1 MAAGGMSMAPC
12 PAGTARLR
20 LRPFTAADAADV
32 LALHRDPRVRELLV
46 DDHALDQP
54 ALAHTLLHGL
64 QAIYTRHPG
73 LGLWHAQRRVA
84 PEPQTLLAAEAAVA
98 EGELDAAALQW
109 LHAGTWAFCGWFS
122 LMPMSQHPG
131 RVEIGTRLLP
141 AAWGGGIVFDGGRR
155 LLEHAFDTLALAEV
169 WAACHV
175 EHRPVQAVLL
185 TLGFEPRGLMPYENA
200 AEAAHF
206 SIGRARWRSHSE
218 RPLRERQR
226 EAVRAVSADR
236 SACMQT
242 QLAWG

>member
-1 MAAGGMSMAPC
+1 MAASGLSVAPC
-12 PAGTARLR
+12 PAGTPRLR
-20 LRPFTAADAADV
+20 LRPFTAADEADV
-32 LALHRDPRVRELLV
+32 LALHREPRVRSLLV

-54 ALAHTLLHGL
+54 ALVHTLLQGL

-73 LGLWHAQRRVA
+73 LGIWHAQRWVA
-84 PEPQTLLAAEAAVA
+84 PEPDTLAAAEAAVA
-98 EGELDAAALQW
+98 EGELDAAELRW
-109 LHAGTWAFCGWFS
+109 LHAGNWAFCGWFS
-122 LMPMSQHPG
+122 LMPMSHDPG

-141 AAWGGGIVFDGGRR
+141 AAWGSGIVLDGGAR

-185 TLGFEPRGLMPYENA
+185 TLGFEPRGLQPYENA

-206 SIGRARWRSHSE
+206 SISAARWREHSG
-218 RPLRERQR
+218 RPLRQRQR
-226 EAVRAVSADR
+226 EAVRAVAADR